1 MMKKY
6 TRKEISDILKIGIET
21 LRYYEKLG
29 IIPEPKRSETSYR
42 LYNNDDILRLKF
54 IKRLKE
60 LGFSLKEIYEILQL
74 LKDNKNENKGILK
87 NKCLEKISQI
97 ESKILTMNTLK
108 ETLKI
113 SMNNPKLGECE
124 FLNLFYKNS

>member
-1 MMKKY
+1 MKKY

-87 NKCLEKISQI
+87 NKCLEKISEI

-108 ETLKI
+108 ETL
-113 SMNNPKLGECE
+113 NVV
-124 FLNLFYKNS
+124 Y